1 MRPSGSEDIVFF
13 LKTSRRLPQS
23 YFDLEPNFREQGITL
38 VPVTIDN
45 LLMMSKEVNKVHIV
59 TCITSM
65 NQKQY
70 FERKVRRVITML
82 VRNNVATFF
91 QISSFEDTNIGSS
104 LKVSRNYYFTKLP
117 VKAKYY
123 CDKISKYYYLS
134 KVKKF
139 RWPGTTSP
147 RMGLE

>member
-1 MRPSGSEDIVFF
+1 MRPSGSEHIIFF
-13 LKTSRRLPQS
+13 LKTSRRLPPC
-23 YFDLEPNFREQGITL
+23 YFDLEPHFREQGITL

-45 LLMMSKEVNKVHIV
+45 LLMMSKEVNKVHI
-59 TCITSM
+59 ITSITSE
-65 NQKQY
+65 NQKNY

-91 QISSFEDTNIGSS
+91 QISSFDDTNIGSS

-117 VKAKYY
+117 VGTKYY
-123 CDKISKYYYLS
+123 CDKIAKYYFLR
-134 KVKKF
+134 KVKEF
-139 RWPGTTSP
+139 RWPGARSP